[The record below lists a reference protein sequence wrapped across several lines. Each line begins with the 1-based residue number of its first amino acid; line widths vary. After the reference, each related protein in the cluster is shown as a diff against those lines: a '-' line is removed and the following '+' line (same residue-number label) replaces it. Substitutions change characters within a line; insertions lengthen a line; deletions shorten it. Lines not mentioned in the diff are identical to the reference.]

1 MESNTKFKANPYN
14 SNNKLISLNDIINIM
29 EKLNINDFSTSNL
42 KLYQTSFI
50 HKSYCKLKD
59 YEEYEYPG
67 KDYLPL
73 QEKSYE
79 TVEFLGD
86 AILGSVV
93 SSYIYQR
100 FHVIYNENEGFLTK
114 LKIRLVCGE
123 NLSDVS
129 KKMGMSKHLVISK
142 HIEDNC
148 SGRENKNILEDVLE
162 SFIGALYLDKGYK
175 YTENFIINMIETHCD
190 FTEIILKDTNYK
202 DQISRYFQ
210 QTYSIYP
217 LYKTERFEKVFKSSI
232 WLKEENGESLIAV
245 GSGESKK
252 KAEQDV
258 SKKALIHFNV
268 ITAF

>member
-1 MESNTKFKANPYN
+1 METTKFKANPYN
-14 SNNKLISLNDIINIM
+14 FNNRLITLNDITNIM
-29 EKLNINDFSTSNL
+29 ETLNINDFSTTNL
-42 KLYQTSFI
+42 KLYQKSFI

-59 YEEYEYPG
+59 YEEYKYPG
-67 KDYLPL
+67 DDYLPL
-73 QEKSYE
+73 QVESYE
-79 TVEFLGD
+79 TIEFLGD
-86 AILGSVV
+86 SILGSVV

-100 FHVIYNENEGFLTK
+100 FHMIYGETEGFLTK

-123 NLSDVS
+123 NLCDIS
-129 KKMGMSKHLVISK
+129 KKMKLSPYLIISK
-142 HIEDNC
+142 HIEENC
-148 SGRENKNILEDVLE
+148 SGRDNKNILEDVLE

-175 YTENFIINMIETHCD
+175 YTEKFIISILETYCD

-210 QTYSIYP
+210 QTFNVYP
-217 LYKTERFEKVFKSSI
+217 KYKTEKYENVFRSSI
-232 WLKEENGESLIAV
+232 FNGETLINV

-268 ITAF
+268 ISAF

>member
-1 MESNTKFKANPYN
+1 MENTTKFKANPYN
-14 SNNKLISLNDIINIM
+14 LNNRLISTDDIINIM
-29 EKLNINDFSTSNL
+29 RKLNINDFKTSNL
-42 KLYQTSFI
+42 KLYQKCFI

-73 QEKSYE
+73 QDESYE
-79 TVEFLGD
+79 TIEFLGD

-93 SSYIYQR
+93 SAYIYRR
-100 FHVIYNENEGFLTK
+100 FHLIYGENEGFLTK

-123 NLSDVS
+123 NLYDVS
-129 KKMGMSKHLVISK
+129 KKMEFSKHLVISK
-142 HIEDNC
+142 HIDDNC
-148 SGRENKNILEDVLE
+148 SGRDNKNILEDVLE
-162 SFIGALYLDKGYK
+162 SFIGALYMDKGYGF
-175 YTENFIINMIETHCD
+175 TEDFIIKVIEEYCD

-210 QTYSIYP
+210 QTFSVYP
-217 LYKTERFEKVFKSSI
+217 KYKTEKYENTFKSTI
-232 WLKEENGESLIAV
+232 YNGENIVCV

-252 KAEQDV
+252 RAEQDV

-268 ITAF
+268 ITA

>member
-1 MESNTKFKANPYN
+1 MDTNKFKANPYN
-14 SNNKLISLNDIINIM
+14 LNNHLITLNDIINIM
-29 EKLNINDFSTSNL
+29 EKLNINDFSTTNL
-42 KLYQTSFI
+42 KLYQKSFI

-59 YEEYEYPG
+59 YEEFKYPG
-67 KDYLPL
+67 DNYLPL
-73 QEKSYE
+73 QDESYE
-79 TVEFLGD
+79 TIEFLGD
-86 AILGSVV
+86 SILGSVV
-93 SSYIYQR
+93 SSYIYRR
-100 FHVIYNENEGFLTK
+100 FHMIYGETEGFLTK

-129 KKMGMSKHLVISK
+129 KKMNLSRHLIISK
-142 HIEDNC
+142 HIEENC

-162 SFIGALYLDKGYK
+162 SFIGALYLDKGYN
-175 YTENFIINMIETHCD
+175 YTEKFIINLIETYCD

-210 QTYSIYP
+210 QTFNVYP
-217 LYKTERFEKVFKSSI
+217 KYKTEKYENIFRSSI
-232 WLKEENGESLIAV
+232 FNGETLVQI